1 MTSPVVSS
9 QPRRKSRSLIISIA
23 LIIIAAFVLAVSIWT
38 TSGNKQADSAA
49 SAQSSDSTHT
59 QSAQSASA
67 TPGASSAAAAA
78 ADVDPNVAAPS
89 EKNAELLAIIRSAP
103 KRDANDNQA
112 KGALDAPV
120 VLTLFSDFS
129 CPYCTLFA
137 KEIEPRLA
145 DLIEDGTLRI
155 EWRDLAQI
163 TPTSPLA
170 AQAGRAAA
178 DQGKFWEFH
187 DLLYQA
193 TNEHEHP
200 EYTEESLVAFA
211 EQAGVSDIDTFR
223 ATMNAAETVQAVAD
237 AKKEAYSIG
246 ITGTPFMF
254 IGDAYIS
261 GYRDYEYVRT
271 TIELQAEAA
280 RS

>member
-1 MTSPVVSS
+1 MFPLVV
-9 QPRRKSRSLIISIA
+9 P
-23 LIIIAAFVLAVSIWT
+23 
-38 TSGNKQADSAA
+38 
-49 SAQSSDSTHT
+49 H
-59 QSAQSASA
+59 
-67 TPGASSAAAAA
+67 
-78 ADVDPNVAAPS
+78 VAAPS
-89 EKNAELLAIIRSAP
+89 EKDAELLAIIRSAP

-112 KGALDAPV
+112 KGAVDAPV

-137 KEIEPRLA
+137 KEIEPKLA

-211 EQAGVSDIDTFR
+211 EQAGVSDIATFR
-223 ATMNAAETVQAVAD
+223 ATMNATETVQAVAD

-246 ITGTPFMF
+246 VTGTPFMF
-254 IGDAYIS
+254 LGDTYIS